1 MPNIAFLGLIY
12 LLLAV
17 PGFLYRSLYH
27 SGEFTR
33 NLLPRSWTDE
43 IGKAIIYGVPFH
55 ALAIVISHYL
65 QVFGFTHRSLTME
78 SVIRV
83 LAAEYSI
90 PGNSFHEIFTQFD
103 DNIGFVSCYYLGVLV
118 TVFFAGRYARKL
130 VWGNEFDVKFP
141 WLRYRSEWL
150 YRIMGRGVL
159 KGVPMK
165 DTGAWIDILSEQE
178 TQIPGRTM
186 LYRGL
191 AAGYTTKENGALRD
205 IILTDASRTD
215 GEKENGVVKWK
226 QIPGKFLIM
235 SYGKVRN
242 MNITYEQHSKRLLKQ
257 IEELPN
263 ALVPSAPGQPLKVDP
278 VPTQPPESSTH

>member
-33 NLLPRSWTDE
+33 NLLPRSWADD
-43 IGKAIIYGVPFH
+43 IGKAILYGAPFH
-55 ALAIVISHYL
+55 LLGIVIIHYL
-65 QVFGFTHRSLTME
+65 QVFGITHRTLTME

-83 LAAEYSI
+83 MAAEYSA
-90 PGNSFHEIFTQFD
+90 PGYSFHEIISQFY
-103 DNIGFVSCYYLGVLV
+103 DNIGYVSCYYMGVLA
-118 TVFFAGRYARKL
+118 TAFFAGRQARKL
-130 VWGNEFDVKFP
+130 VWGNEFDVKYP

-150 YRIMGRGVL
+150 YKIMGRGAL
-159 KGVPMK
+159 KGISMK

-178 TQIPGRTM
+178 TKIPGKAV

-205 IILTDASRTD
+205 IILTDVSRTG
-215 GEKENGVVKWK
+215 GEKENGKAKWT
-226 QIPGKFLIM
+226 QIPGKFLVM

-242 MNITYEQHSKRLLKQ
+242 INITYEQHSKRLLRQ
-257 IEELPN
+257 IEELPS
-263 ALVPSAPGQPLKVDP
+263 ALSPSEPGQPPKVDP
-278 VPTQPPESSTH
+278 VSK

>member
-43 IGKAIIYGVPFH
+43 IGKAILYGAPFH
-55 ALAIVISHYL
+55 VLAIVISHYL
-65 QVFGFTHRSLTME
+65 QVFGITHRTLTME

-83 LAAEYSI
+83 LAAEYSS
-90 PGNSFHEIFTQFD
+90 PGYSFHEIMSQLD
-103 DNIGFVSCYYLGVLV
+103 DNIGYVSCYYLGVLI
-118 TVFFAGRYARKL
+118 TAFIAGRHARKL
-130 VWGNEFDVKFP
+130 VWGKEFDVKYP

-150 YRIMGRGVL
+150 YKIMGRGAL

-178 TQIPGRTM
+178 TQFPGKTM

-205 IILTDASRTD
+205 IILTDASRTS
-215 GEKENGVVKWK
+215 GEKENGMVRWK
-226 QIPGKFLIM
+226 QIPGQFLIM
-235 SYGKVRN
+235 SYDKIRN
-242 MNITYEQHSKRLLKQ
+242 MNITYEQHSKRLLRQ
-257 IEELPN
+257 IEELPT
-263 ALVPSAPGQPLKVDP
+263 ALTPSEPAQPPKVDP
-278 VPTQPPESSTH
+278 ASTP